1 MKDEELKN
9 WLKSSM
15 IESAPEGFSDRV
27 MEVISLEA
35 NKQAIKS
42 KYTLPGKYLL
52 VVMFLLL
59 VISIVLSFVNPGSD
73 ITELSKLRQY
83 LDFDWPQIGF
93 KSLFSNNIVAYVT
106 ASIALF
112 LFLDYLFSEKRSAYN
127 MSKS

>member
-9 WLKSSM
+9 WLKNSM
-15 IESAPEGFSDRV
+15 IESAPAGFSDRV

-35 NKQAIKS
+35 NKVSAKT
-42 KYTLPGKYLL
+42 KYTLPGKSLL
-52 VVMFLLL
+52 VLMFLLL
-59 VISIVLSFVNPGSD
+59 AISIVLSFMNPGSD
-73 ITELSKLRQY
+73 ISELSKLKQY

-106 ASIALF
+106 AAIALF
-112 LFLDYLFSEKRSAYN
+112 LFLDYLFSEKRTAYN

>member
-9 WLKSSM
+9 WLKKSM

-35 NKQAIKS
+35 NKQALKT

-52 VVMFLLL
+52 VGMFLLL
-59 VISIVLSFVNPGSD
+59 VMSIVLSYMNPGSD
-73 ITELSKLRQY
+73 ITALSKLKQY

-106 ASIALF
+106 ASIAVF
-112 LFLDYLFSEKRSAYN
+112 LFLDYLFSDKRSSYN
-127 MSKS
+127 VS